1 MPKADARRAGPGRK
15 VRRNRG
21 QRGCAAPRT
30 AAAAHH
36 TGVGVG
42 RLCARRIL
50 ERSLGLR
57 GGQGSRGRIGRS
69 RIGDA
74 GGSAK
79 CLSAKSLSTKSLMV
93 PLNMVTIRRVTMT
106 DMGVGYDRRELNGDQ
121 EDRRPN
127 YPQQCAGRGHA
138 QLLAY
143 GSSER
148 NSGSNCGKCMV
159 TPLTSDPTGRSRP
172 SAPRSSRADRSC
184 CRC

>member
-1 MPKADARRAGPGRK
+1 MG
-15 VRRNRG
+15 RNRG

-121 EDRRPN
+121 ENRRPN
-127 YPQQCAGRGHA
+127 YPQQCAGRSHA
-138 QLLAY
+138 QLLPY

-159 TPLTSDPTGRSRP
+159 TTVIWITDRTGR
-172 SAPRSSRADRSC
+172 
-184 CRC
+184 